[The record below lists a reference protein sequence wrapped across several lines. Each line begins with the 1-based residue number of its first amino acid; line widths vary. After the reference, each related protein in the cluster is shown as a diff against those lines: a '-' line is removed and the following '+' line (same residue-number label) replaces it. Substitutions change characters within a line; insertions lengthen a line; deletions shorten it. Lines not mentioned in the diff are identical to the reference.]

1 MLRRGDSLGPRVGTL
16 LQNKMKRP
24 LLIYGYE
31 GCNVNAQNLVLAYDM
46 VKSYAPGKTDCSYRC
61 SGRRQ

>member
-1 MLRRGDSLGPRVGTL
+1 MLRGIVWAPVGTL

-46 VKSYAPGKTDCSYRC
+46 VKSYAPGKNRL
-61 SGRRQ
+61 